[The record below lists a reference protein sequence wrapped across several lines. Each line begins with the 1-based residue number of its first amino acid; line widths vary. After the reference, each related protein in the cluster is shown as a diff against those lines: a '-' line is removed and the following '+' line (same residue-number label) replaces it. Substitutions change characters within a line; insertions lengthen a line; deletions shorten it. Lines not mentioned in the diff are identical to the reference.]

1 MNLLLEISNGALAIT
16 AAITGVFLVF
26 AALLIARLISPRS
39 FSVKK
44 SEPYECGIP
53 TRGQSMIQFK
63 AGYYIFAI
71 LFLIFDVE
79 TVFLY
84 PWAVV
89 TRSMGPQSLAVIGV
103 FLFILVLGLA
113 YAWRQGALKWSC
125 KSPKLK
131 ACRAATS
138 KITSITTNW

>member
-1 MNLLLEISNGALAIT
+1 MNLLLEIGNGTLAIT
-16 AAITGVFLVF
+16 ATITGIVLVF
-26 AALLIARLISPRS
+26 AALLIAKLISPRS

-53 TRGQSMIQFK
+53 TRGESMIQFK

-84 PWAVV
+84 PWA
-89 TRSMGPQSLAVIGV
+89 TIANTLGPQGLLCIGV

-113 YAWRQGALKWSC
+113 YAWRKGALKWM
-125 KSPKLK
+125 
-131 ACRAATS
+131 
-138 KITSITTNW
+138 

>member
-1 MNLLLEISNGALAIT
+1 MGISNGDLAIT
-16 AAITGVFLVF
+16 ATLTGIGLVF
-26 AALLIARLISPRS
+26 AALLIARLISPKS
-39 FSVKK
+39 YSVKK

-53 TRGQSMIQFK
+53 TRGESMIQFK

-89 TRSMGPQSLAVIGV
+89 TRTLGAQGLLCIAIFM
-103 FLFILVLGLA
+103 FILILGLA
-113 YAWRQGALKWSC
+113 YAWRKGALQWK
-125 KSPKLK
+125 
-131 ACRAATS
+131 
-138 KITSITTNW
+138 

>member
-84 PWAVV
+84 PLAVV

-113 YAWRQGALKWSC
+113 YAWRKGALKWS
-125 KSPKLK
+125 
-131 ACRAATS
+131 
-138 KITSITTNW
+138 

>member
-1 MNLLLEISNGALAIT
+1 MNFLLGMSNGDLAIT
-16 AAITGVFLVF
+16 AVITGLGLVF

-53 TRGQSMIQFK
+53 TRGESMIQFK
-63 AGYYIFAI
+63 VGYYLFAI
-71 LFLIFDVE
+71 LFLVFDVE

-89 TRSMGPQSLAVIGV
+89 CRSLGPNGLISIGV
-103 FLFILVLGLA
+103 FMFILILGLA
-113 YAWRQGALKWSC
+113 YAWKKGALKWQ
-125 KSPKLK
+125 
-131 ACRAATS
+131 
-138 KITSITTNW
+138 

>member
-1 MNLLLEISNGALAIT
+1 MNLLLEISNGVLSIT
-16 AAITGVFLVF
+16 AALTGVGLVF
-26 AALLIARLISPRS
+26 AALLIAKLISPRS

-53 TRGQSMIQFK
+53 TRGESMIQFK

-89 TRSMGPQSLAVIGV
+89 MRGLGPQGILCIGI
-103 FLFILVLGLA
+103 FMFVLIMGLA
-113 YAWRQGALKWSC
+113 YAWRKGALKWE
-125 KSPKLK
+125 
-131 ACRAATS
+131 
-138 KITSITTNW
+138 

>member
-16 AAITGVFLVF
+16 AAVTGIVLVF
-26 AALLIARLISPRS
+26 AALLIAKLISPRS

-44 SEPYECGIP
+44 SEAYECGMP
-53 TRGQSMIQFK
+53 TRGKSMIQFK

-89 TRSMGPQSLAVIGV
+89 ANGMGTSALLCIGI
-103 FLFILVLGLA
+103 FLFVLVLGLA
-113 YAWRQGALKWSC
+113 YAWKKGALKW
-125 KSPKLK
+125 
-131 ACRAATS
+131 T
-138 KITSITTNW
+138 

>member
-1 MNLLLEISNGALAIT
+1 L
-16 AAITGVFLVF
+16 
-26 AALLIARLISPRS
+26 R
-39 FSVKK
+39 K

-53 TRGQSMIQFK
+53 TRGESMIQFK

-89 TRSMGPQSLAVIGV
+89 MRNLGPSGLLCIGI
-103 FLFILVLGLA
+103 FMFVLIMGLA
-113 YAWRQGALKWSC
+113 YAWRKGALKW
-125 KSPKLK
+125 
-131 ACRAATS
+131 T
-138 KITSITTNW
+138 

>member
-1 MNLLLEISNGALAIT
+1 MNLLLEIGNGALSIT
-16 AAITGVFLVF
+16 AVLTGIGLVF
-26 AALLIARLISPRS
+26 AALLIAKLISPRS

-53 TRGQSMIQFK
+53 TRGESMIQFK
-63 AGYYIFAI
+63 AGYYMFAI

-89 TRSMGPQSLAVIGV
+89 MRTMGPQGILCIGI
-103 FLFILVLGLA
+103 FMFVLIMGLA
-113 YAWRQGALKWSC
+113 YAWRKGALKWE
-125 KSPKLK
+125 
-131 ACRAATS
+131 
-138 KITSITTNW
+138 